1 MHDFM
6 GIRGVLIAFNSKL
19 ARAGMRWDIAGVSTA
34 QFID

>member
-1 MHDFM
+1 M

-19 ARAGMRWDIAGVSTA
+19 VQTGRQAGMIWDTAGVSTA